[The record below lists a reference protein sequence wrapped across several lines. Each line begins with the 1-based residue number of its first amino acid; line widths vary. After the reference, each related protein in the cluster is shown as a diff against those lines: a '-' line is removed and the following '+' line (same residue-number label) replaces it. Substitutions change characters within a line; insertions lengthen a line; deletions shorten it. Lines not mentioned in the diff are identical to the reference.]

1 MFTRASHELF
11 WFGPVSKTR
20 VNRFALPSHLPQM
33 ITEQAGPQRF
43 HVSLSVRLFMDTDAV
58 TPLKARSFEGAIY
71 MSGSGLH
78 PTTLPISC
86 FKLLTGRPL
95 TLFNSSHASRAGVGI
110 PRNSCTHIAEPRMC
124 HFEGTTSSRSF
135 TASWML
141 WYIAHVM
148 NSRSLQFLAS
158 GGCPAQATFRN
169 GWIEKLMPHAIGIS
183 GYILCSIYTPKIQ
196 LDQYQ
201 LARNSEQR
209 LLARERNSI

>member
-1 MFTRASHELF
+1 M
-11 WFGPVSKTR
+11 
-20 VNRFALPSHLPQM
+20 NRFALPSHLPQM

-43 HVSLSVRLFMDTDAV
+43 RVSPSVRLFMDTDAV
-58 TPLKARSFEGAIY
+58 TPLKAGSFKGAIY
-71 MSGSGLH
+71 MSGPGLH
-78 PTTLPISC
+78 PITLPISC

-141 WYIAHVM
+141 WHVARVM
-148 NSRSLQFLAS
+148 NSRSLQFPAS

-169 GWIEKLMPHAIGIS
+169 GWAKWIEELMPHGIGVS
-183 GYILCSIYTPKIQ
+183 GYILGSLYKPNIK
-196 LDQYQ
+196 LNQYQ
-201 LARNSEQR
+201 LPRNSDQR